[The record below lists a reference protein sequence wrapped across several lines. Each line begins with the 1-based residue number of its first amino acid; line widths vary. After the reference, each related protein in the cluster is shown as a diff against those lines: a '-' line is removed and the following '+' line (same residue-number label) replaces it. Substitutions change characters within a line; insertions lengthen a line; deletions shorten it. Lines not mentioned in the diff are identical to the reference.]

1 MSLSFSSRRSSARN
15 GIGAVVAGD
24 GAADG
29 GGVVASGERVG
40 RHFGVVLARMEAKG
54 EAAAAGKTAVMV
66 AAAGRRVDERGW
78 GGDHPCNGDGS
89 MTTPRRPGTPPR

>member
-40 RHFGVVLARMEAKG
+40 RHFGVVLARMEAK
-54 EAAAAGKTAVMV
+54 EEAAVAAETATVAAAAGGSRSGGGGQES
-66 AAAGRRVDERGW
+66 GRERMG
-78 GGDHPCNGDGS
+78 
-89 MTTPRRPGTPPR
+89 R